1 MQANPALVTSRLGGL
16 TRTTLALVGAVVLLV
31 LGGAAGYVARGLTLP
46 TAAVP
51 THSSV
56 HALAGAGGPAVGY
69 TTRRSGT
76 QTLEG
81 PASTGTSSAASR
93 EPGNGRTGPQLI
105 QEGRS

>member
-1 MQANPALVTSRLGGL
+1 MQPNTALVTSRLGSL
-16 TRTTLALVGAVVLLV
+16 TG
-31 LGGAAGYVARGLTLP
+31 
-46 TAAVP
+46 
-51 THSSV
+51 
-56 HALAGAGGPAVGY
+56 GGPAVGH

-76 QTLEG
+76 QTLED